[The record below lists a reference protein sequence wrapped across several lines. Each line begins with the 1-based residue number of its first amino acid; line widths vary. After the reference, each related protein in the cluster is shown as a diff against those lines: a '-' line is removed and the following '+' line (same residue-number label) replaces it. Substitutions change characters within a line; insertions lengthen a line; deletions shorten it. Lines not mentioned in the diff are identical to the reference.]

1 MNVQQ
6 LLDMTG
12 KVALVTG
19 GSRGIGVPM
28 AEALG
33 EAGARIAI
41 SARKQDE
48 LDEAQ
53 AHFAKL
59 SIACLAVRNDLSDFA
74 AIPRLVDAVLGH
86 YGQIDVLVNNA
97 GCNWG
102 AAAEDHPDE
111 AWHKVM
117 NLDLTA
123 PFFLSREVGKRSMIP
138 RRAGKIINISS
149 IAGLG
154 GNPPAS
160 GMNTIAYNTAK
171 GGLVNFTR
179 TLAAEWGKYN
189 IQVNAICPG
198 FFPTRM
204 SGKLLE
210 VIEEQY
216 VARTPAGRLGDGQDL
231 KGLTLLL
238 ASNAS
243 AYMTGLAIAVDGGFS
258 AT

>member
-1 MNVQQ
+1 
-6 LLDMTG
+6 MTG

-48 LDEAQ
+48 LDAAQ
-53 AHFAKL
+53 AHFAQL
-59 SIACLAVRNDLSDFA
+59 GIACFAVRNDLSDFTT
-74 AIPRLVDAVLGH
+74 IPRLVDAVLGH

-97 GCNWG
+97 GCSWG
-102 AAAEDHPDE
+102 AAAEDHPDD
-111 AWHKVM
+111 AWHKVL

-160 GMNTIAYNTAK
+160 DMNTIAYNTAK
-171 GGLVNFTR
+171 GGLINFTR

-210 VIEEQY
+210 VIEQDY
-216 VARTPAGRLGDGQDL
+216 VTRTAAGRLGEGDDL

-238 ASNAS
+238 ASPAS
-243 AYMTGLAIAVDGGFS
+243 AYMTGVAIAVDGGFS